1 MLLRPFRTF
10 RLRRIVTLNPAI
22 YVLPVRFPRPRP
34 GRAVKDPRAVSPLP
48 IQSGGSRRSS
58 PLGRAPRLL
67 LLAVESAR
75 VPPRAPAASGHG
87 LEPGRPVPDGTQ
99 AGSGAGRVRGGRRAG
114 RRAGSGLLSPAA
126 RVRVHGGQARDHCVH
141 CGQTTAAA
149 ASLRPAGEWRELS
162 PADSATSG
170 RAQAAARSAP
180 VSREQVAQ
188 SVHDAWF
195 CRIGGFDAVGTL
207 IEALRWP
214 ACRGL
219 TGPVGCFRLRTELSA
234 MVGHRPRRWQFGR
247 SGSCG

>member
-126 RVRVHGGQARDHCVH
+126 
-141 CGQTTAAA
+141 
-149 ASLRPAGEWRELS
+149 
-162 PADSATSG
+162 
-170 RAQAAARSAP
+170 
-180 VSREQVAQ
+180 
-188 SVHDAWF
+188 
-195 CRIGGFDAVGTL
+195 
-207 IEALRWP
+207 
-214 ACRGL
+214 
-219 TGPVGCFRLRTELSA
+219 
-234 MVGHRPRRWQFGR
+234 
-247 SGSCG
+247 